1 MYFNSTSLSA
11 PPAAMLATGVNFSN
25 EKCIFF
31 SIEEKLKIW
40 HLHCAGILTVVT
52 SINFQGKG
60 EVRTYW
66 LTGEDK
72 SIRKKRM
79 LPLMTPQA
87 SPSLSGNNNR
97 NQTQCP
103 CEKTDSLYIDSRLS
117 RSFHRRHSL
126 NDPSNVNGSVPSQFP
141 LNPHRISSFKQRTSN
156 MPSPRLF
163 KQIQFKEVNEI
174 KGSTCDHNLELVP
187 LIT

>member
-1 MYFNSTSLSA
+1 MYFNWRKIENMTSPLRWNS
-11 PPAAMLATGVNFSN
+11 SN
-25 EKCIFF
+25 LLLI
-31 SIEEKLKIW
+31 
-40 HLHCAGILTVVT
+40 T
-52 SINFQGKG
+52 FQGKG

-79 LPLMTPQA
+79 LPLMTPHA

-174 KGSTCDHNLELVP
+174 KGNTCDHNLELVP

>member
-1 MYFNSTSLSA
+1 
-11 PPAAMLATGVNFSN
+11 
-25 EKCIFF
+25 
-31 SIEEKLKIW
+31 
-40 HLHCAGILTVVT
+40 
-52 SINFQGKG
+52 
-60 EVRTYW
+60 
-66 LTGEDK
+66 
-72 SIRKKRM
+72 M
-79 LPLMTPQA
+79 LPLMTPHT
-87 SPSLSGNNNR
+87 SPTLSGNNNR

-174 KGSTCDHNLELVP
+174 KGNTCDHNLELVP